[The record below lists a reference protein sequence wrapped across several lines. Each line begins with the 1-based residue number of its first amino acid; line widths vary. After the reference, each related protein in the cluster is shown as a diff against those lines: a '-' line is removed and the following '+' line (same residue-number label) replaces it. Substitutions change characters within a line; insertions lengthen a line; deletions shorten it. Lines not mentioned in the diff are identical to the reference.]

1 MTITVSSSQSKALAE
16 SQPGSLQERCQ
27 SIRHQR
33 PGTTDLSSDME
44 ALAMQESPTTQF
56 LIHKNLLCQRSCFF
70 TAAFNGNFMEGA
82 TQSMVLDDVDAD
94 TFGVVVNWIYTQRI
108 SDASN
113 GVPSLC
119 ESLIFL
125 KTRSLYFQ
133 IYRKSTTSSK
143 QVLSYQR
150 I

>member
-1 MTITVSSSQSKALAE
+1 
-16 SQPGSLQERCQ
+16 
-27 SIRHQR
+27 
-33 PGTTDLSSDME
+33 
-44 ALAMQESPTTQF
+44 
-56 LIHKNLLCQRSCFF
+56 
-70 TAAFNGNFMEGA
+70 MEGA

-133 IYRKSTTSSK
+133 IYGKSTTSSK
-143 QVLSYQR
+143 QVLKLSTNLKHLPLEPLRSGAKTMVSQS
-150 I
+150 